1 MRSWQASAFA
11 AAALAV
17 VIGVVIAA
25 GTRTV
30 ALALARPLIVADP
43 LRRADAIVVLGAGIY
58 DQTTL
63 RAPTAY
69 RLLYGLQLLRQG
81 LAPVLVLS
89 GGSHRGVPGTDAEA
103 MAVVAANAGVDRTAL
118 LLESAGSSTAEQA
131 RRVTALA
138 ARHGIRSVLLVTSP
152 IKMRRAVLTFRRAG
166 LDVVAAPGLDD
177 RDTLTTRLL
186 AGEDHFLTRL
196 GVTAESLGEYLACV
210 VYWWRDWM

>member
-1 MRSWQASAFA
+1 
-11 AAALAV
+11 
-17 VIGVVIAA
+17 
-25 GTRTV
+25 
-30 ALALARPLIVADP
+30 
-43 LRRADAIVVLGAGIY
+43 
-58 DQTTL
+58 
-63 RAPTAY
+63 
-69 RLLYGLQLLRQG
+69 
-81 LAPVLVLS
+81 
-89 GGSHRGVPGTDAEA
+89 

-138 ARHGIRSVLLVTSP
+138 ARRGIRSVLLVTSP

-186 AGEDHFLTRL
+186 AGEDHFLARL